1 MITSNPQN
9 VIGNEYLREKFKLPD
24 PNKGKKAARQIG
36 GSANGFSSKPIVK
49 TTRPKRILPKKIRDD
64 PLADGPKITE
74 DDLCDGMFSLITRGI
89 IPRGVDV
96 TPAFERGKPPFEF
109 ASIKIQA
116 KIDKACFKYSAP
128 SIMYKKPNSVN
139 IKKRVPN
146 TFITSDD
153 MYENMFLNEI
163 KHLHSG
169 TLSKESL
176 NKSQKDLISNQNQR
190 GSNENIISNQ
200 LMRPQEMSPALLID
214 HTEDHEENLD
224 LYATQDNQT
233 TDLGNLYSMYQ
244 IVIKGGKVVESAP
257 EYLAFKR
264 ANILN
269 WGAVSLIIYL
279 LEKLLNLYHVPN
291 AVIDG
296 AKVVML
302 AEEELS
308 RPEED
313 ELLQCVINRSQ
324 VIDIIKNPKKKFKG
338 PKGPE
343 LASVWIQKN
352 WRRFKAYTAF
362 TLLKFSMSKATI
374 IQRKWRLYQLM
385 KNTKQKI
392 KQFNEE
398 SMNEWR
404 IMMKEF
410 RKRWPEIKK
419 KRRVEIHINSF
430 SFSEQKRLTMEKFKQ
445 RENSQISRIFSVKDP
460 KVDVI
465 YIAPFTLTNEVYEY
479 YKKILELGELEKP
492 ENRFHVV
499 VPENYVKFK
508 ETMSLTQTLLY
519 SPKAIKRIKSLIN
532 ERQAYIV
539 PGFATGEDIK
549 LSITLG
555 IPIQWGD
562 PSKVSIYSTKSG
574 AKRIFQ
580 QADVPSPISAYDI
593 YDKREF
599 ELSLSRLIAHNLYVN
614 TWIFKIDDE
623 FNGRGHAALNIE
635 SIKAVVE
642 LRK

>member
-1 MITSNPQN
+1 MPKLEFQLKSYLNNQRVQMITSNPQN

-128 SIMYKKPNSVN
+128 AIMYKKPNSVN

-163 KHLHSG
+163 KHLNSG

-343 LASVWIQKN
+343 LASV
-352 WRRFKAYTAF
+352 
-362 TLLKFSMSKATI
+362 
-374 IQRKWRLYQLM
+374 
-385 KNTKQKI
+385 
-392 KQFNEE
+392 
-398 SMNEWR
+398 
-404 IMMKEF
+404 
-410 RKRWPEIKK
+410 
-419 KRRVEIHINSF
+419 
-430 SFSEQKRLTMEKFKQ
+430 
-445 RENSQISRIFSVKDP
+445 
-460 KVDVI
+460 
-465 YIAPFTLTNEVYEY
+465 
-479 YKKILELGELEKP
+479 
-492 ENRFHVV
+492 
-499 VPENYVKFK
+499 
-508 ETMSLTQTLLY
+508 
-519 SPKAIKRIKSLIN
+519 
-532 ERQAYIV
+532 
-539 PGFATGEDIK
+539 
-549 LSITLG
+549 
-555 IPIQWGD
+555 
-562 PSKVSIYSTKSG
+562 
-574 AKRIFQ
+574 
-580 QADVPSPISAYDI
+580 
-593 YDKREF
+593 
-599 ELSLSRLIAHNLYVN
+599 
-614 TWIFKIDDE
+614 
-623 FNGRGHAALNIE
+623 
-635 SIKAVVE
+635 
-642 LRK
+642 